1 MKKTQ
6 VMFNIHS
13 IPQPIQ
19 IDNHQLEQVDNYI
32 YLGRM
37 VTMDDNINI
46 EILNRTKLG
55 WRAFDSI
62 LPLRTST
69 EENQNVA
76 PHQDATQENH
86 CDSRILSNFDKG
98 QTVNIPNTIC
108 ISIKPTKSYGIPGHG
123 PTVGSLVLDPIGS
136 DVGF

>member
-1 MKKTQ
+1 MGDERLDSLLTCTLET
-6 VMFNIHS
+6 FIL
-13 IPQPIQ
+13 
-19 IDNHQLEQVDNYI
+19 DQLKN
-32 YLGRM
+32 
-37 VTMDDNINI
+37 
-46 EILNRTKLG
+46 
-55 WRAFDSI
+55 SI

-123 PTVGSLVLDPIGS
+123 PTVGSL
-136 DVGF
+136 